1 MQKEFTREWLI
12 SKFNEIER
20 RLLLV
25 LDQLNDDQLNWHS
38 NNNSNSISTLIVH
51 IKGNINERI
60 SKGINK
66 TSFERDR
73 EKEFEGTFLTK
84 TELKEMVKRSFRE
97 LIETTKNS
105 SSETL
110 TQTQL
115 VRNRERTNLDI
126 LLQCATHFSEHMG
139 QILYIG
145 KMCLDEDYK
154 TTSIPRRV

>member
-25 LDQLNDDQLNWHS
+25 LDQLTDDQLNWHS

-145 KMCLDEDYK
+145 KMCLDDEYK

>member
-1 MQKEFTREWLI
+1 
-12 SKFNEIER
+12 
-20 RLLLV
+20 
-25 LDQLNDDQLNWHS
+25 
-38 NNNSNSISTLIVH
+38 
-51 IKGNINERI
+51 
-60 SKGINK
+60 
-66 TSFERDR
+66 
-73 EKEFEGTFLTK
+73 
-84 TELKEMVKRSFRE
+84 MVKRSFRE
-97 LIETTKNS
+97 LIETTKKS

>member
-25 LDQLNDDQLNWHS
+25 LDQLTDDQLNWHS

-73 EKEFEGTFLTK
+73 EKEFEETYLTK
-84 TELKEMVKRSFRE
+84 SELKEMVKRSFRE